1 MEDLAESA
9 IAHAVRL
16 GAEFADLRMESTIG
30 TNIVVM
36 DGRTKSLTA
45 LMESGCGI
53 RAFMGGAWGFAVTN
67 SLAKGALK
75 EAATSAVG
83 MARAAQAKAKTKF
96 GIRDVDAV
104 RATERYPCKERPS
117 DVPMEEKVKFALTLD
132 KDMSR
137 KDSRI
142 GSTNAKYDDA
152 EIERVVANSFGTLVR
167 SEEVWAIAACSA
179 FARSEGI
186 MQRGHAAFGSV
197 GGYELMRTSDAGKLG
212 DDAAS
217 QALRLL
223 ESKPVPAGNFTVVL
237 DGKMTGMLAHEA
249 FGHACE
255 ADGIMA
261 SSSVLEGKLGQKVAD
276 ERISLIDDPTIEN
289 TFGYFSIDWEGVKAK
304 KHVLIEHGILKG
316 YLHNIET
323 SSRMNVEPNGSSRA
337 QTFSGTP
344 IIRMS
349 NTYIG
354 KGSTKKE
361 ELISSLKS
369 GLLIQGAQYGYV
381 EPAKG
386 QFMFKCD
393 EAHEIR
399 KGEIGQR
406 YRDASISGLILEVLN
421 NVVAV
426 GDDFLL
432 GDPGYCGKGG
442 QSARTTDGGP
452 HLCVANMVVGGL
464 A

>member
-1 MEDLAESA
+1 MEDLAESTVA
-9 IAHAVRL
+9 YAVKM
-16 GAEFADLRMESTIG
+16 GAEFADLRIESSVG
-30 TNIVVM
+30 TNVVVM
-36 DGRTKSLTA
+36 DGKTKFLTA
-45 LMESGCGI
+45 MRESGCGV

-67 SLAKGALK
+67 SLTKQALK
-75 EAATSAVG
+75 EAASSAVG
-83 MARAAQAKAKTKF
+83 MARVAQAKAKTKYQ
-96 GIRDVDAV
+96 IREVKPV
-104 RATERYPCKERPS
+104 KATERYPCKERPS
-117 DVPMEEKVKFALTLD
+117 DVPMADKVSFVLSLD
-132 KDMSR
+132 KAMSK
-137 KDSRI
+137 KDPRI

-152 EIERVVANSFGTLVR
+152 EIERVVANSFGSLVR
-167 SEEVWAIAACSA
+167 SKEVWAIGACSA
-179 FARSEGI
+179 IARSDGV
-186 MQRGHAAFGSV
+186 MQRGHAAYGSV
-197 GGYELMRTSDAGKLG
+197 GGYELMRKKDALKLG

-237 DGKMTGMLAHEA
+237 DSKMTGMLAHEA

-255 ADGIMA
+255 ADGVVA
-261 SSSVLEGKLGQKVAD
+261 HSSVLEGRVGQKVAD

-304 KHVLIEHGILKG
+304 KHVLIEDGILKG
-316 YLHNIET
+316 YMHNLET
-323 SSRMNVEPNGSSRA
+323 SSRMGVAPNGSSRA
-337 QTFSGTP
+337 QSYSGTP

-354 KGSTKKE
+354 MGDRRRSEIIGDLKE
-361 ELISSLKS
+361 

-393 EAHEIR
+393 EAYHIKR
-399 KGEIGQR
+399 GEVGQR

-426 GDDFLL
+426 GNDFLL

-442 QSARTTDGGP
+442 QHARTTDGGP

>member
-9 IAHAVRL
+9 IAQAVKV

-45 LMESGCGI
+45 LRESGCGI

-67 SLAKGALK
+67 SLTRSALK
-75 EAATSAVG
+75 EAASSAVS
-83 MARAAQAKAKTKF
+83 MAKVAQAKAKTKYR
-96 GIRDVDAV
+96 IREVKAV
-104 RATERYPCKERPS
+104 RATERYPCGEKPS
-117 DVPMEEKVKFALTLD
+117 DVRMEDKVAFVLSLD

-142 GSTNAKYDDA
+142 GSTSAKYDDA
-152 EIERVVANSFGTLVR
+152 EIERVVANSYGSLVR
-167 SEEVWAIAACSA
+167 SKEVWSIAACSA
-179 FARSEGI
+179 IARSDGV

-197 GGYELMRTSDAGKLG
+197 GGYELMRGKAAVRLG
-212 DDAAS
+212 NEAAS

-237 DGKMTGMLAHEA
+237 DSKMTGMLAHEA

-255 ADGIMA
+255 ADGVIA
-261 SSSVLEGKLGQKVAD
+261 HSSVLEGRVGQKVAD
-276 ERISLIDDPTIEN
+276 GRISLIDDPTIEN
-289 TFGYFSIDWEGVKAK
+289 TFGYFSIDWEGVRAK
-304 KHVLIEHGILKG
+304 KHLLIEDGILKG
-316 YLHNIET
+316 FMHNLET
-323 SSRMNVEPNGSSRA
+323 SSRMGVEPNGASRA
-337 QTFSGTP
+337 QSYSGTP

-354 KGSTKKE
+354 KGDRKRDE
-361 ELISSLKS
+361 IIGDLKD

-393 EAHEIR
+393 EAYHIK
-399 KGEIGQR
+399 KGEIGRR

-426 GDDFLL
+426 GNDFLL

-442 QSARTTDGGP
+442 QRARTTDGGP

>member
-1 MEDLAESA
+1 LEDLAEAA

-16 GAEFADLRMESTIG
+16 GAEFADLRMESAVG

-45 LMESGCGI
+45 LRESGCGI

-67 SLAKGALK
+67 SLTKGGLK
-75 EAATSAVG
+75 EAASSAVG
-83 MARAAQAKAKTKF
+83 MAKVAQAKAKTKF
-96 GIRDVDAV
+96 RIGEIRPVKAN
-104 RATERYPCKERPS
+104 EKYPCKERPS
-117 DVPMEEKVKFALTLD
+117 DVAMEDKVRFVLALD

-137 KDSRI
+137 KDARVT
-142 GSTNAKYDDA
+142 STNAKYDDA
-152 EIERVVANSFGTLVR
+152 EIARVVANSFGTLVR
-167 SEEVWAIAACSA
+167 SDEVWTIGACSA
-179 FARSEGI
+179 FARSDGV

-197 GGYELMRTSDAGKLG
+197 GGYELMRTNDAVGLG
-212 DDAAS
+212 DEAAS

-223 ESKPVPAGNFTVVL
+223 DSKPVPAGKFTVVL
-237 DGKMTGMLAHEA
+237 DNKMTGMLAHEA

-255 ADGIMA
+255 ADAIVSG
-261 SSSVLEGKLGQKVAD
+261 SSVLEGLLGKKVAD
-276 ERISLIDDPTIEN
+276 ERISLVDDPKVEN
-289 TFGYFSIDWEGVKAK
+289 TFGYFSIDWEGVRAK
-304 KHVLIEHGILKG
+304 KHVLIENGVLRG
-316 YLHNIET
+316 YMHNIET
-323 SSRMNVEPNGSSRA
+323 SSRMGVEPNGASRA
-337 QTFSGTP
+337 QSYSGTP

-354 KGSTKKE
+354 NGDRSKDE
-361 ELISSLKS
+361 IISDLMD

-393 EAHEIR
+393 EAHRIK
-399 KGEIGQR
+399 KGEVGER

-426 GDDFLL
+426 GSDFML
-432 GDPGYCGKGG
+432 GDPGYCGKSG

-452 HLCVANMVVGGL
+452 HLCLSNMVVGGL